1 MLEKIIKK
9 IVRKESLNEALEI
22 LSLSD
27 DVSVDKF
34 MQYYNDTTDNNYLLC
49 FLQLDS
55 MKDVLVKNGKMEK
68 GGDFGNLDE
77 LFN

>member
-1 MLEKIIKK
+1 MINNLYYFCKMLEKIIKK

-34 MQYYNDTTDNNYLLC
+34 ILNLNQKC
-49 FLQLDS
+49 QIHH
-55 MKDVLVKNGKMEK
+55 KN
-68 GGDFGNLDE
+68 
-77 LFN
+77 

>member
-34 MQYYNDTTDNNYLLC
+34 ILNLNQKC
-49 FLQLDS
+49 QIHH
-55 MKDVLVKNGKMEK
+55 KN
-68 GGDFGNLDE
+68 
-77 LFN
+77 